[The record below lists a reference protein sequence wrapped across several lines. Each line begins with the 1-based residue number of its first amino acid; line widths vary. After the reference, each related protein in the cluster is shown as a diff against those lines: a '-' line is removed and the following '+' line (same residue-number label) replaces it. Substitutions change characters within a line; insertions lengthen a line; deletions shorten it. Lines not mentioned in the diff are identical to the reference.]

1 MNAFRNK
8 MAYGSSKG
16 VRARTKVQETQVY
29 NLTFYI
35 STVDEITKL
44 SECFSQA
51 ITFRLNYKWYSVR
64 KYLGVY

>member
-1 MNAFRNK
+1 

-29 NLTFYI
+29 NLTFNI
-35 STVDEITKL
+35 STVDEITKR

-51 ITFRLNYKWYSVR
+51 ITFRLN
-64 KYLGVY
+64 